1 MSSPKNVLTLPQLC
15 RLAFK
20 HNHTFSKRM
29 IKKVIFNLVPMVED
43 LIAEEMSQAGVGAIM
58 HDGWSQFGTHY
69 VAILA
74 QYNRNIKQRIGK
86 QSTTSVMTANVL
98 LAIRPMGAVSSLEDD
113 QDNDLP
119 ELEKLNM
126 EDEDE
131 DEDEDDKIATTFTA
145 EVHANFFREVFRKYG
160 LDVEKWAVCQV
171 RFCCFNTL

>member
-1 MSSPKNVLTLPQLC
+1 MTLPKLC

-29 IKKVIFNLVPMVED
+29 ITKVIFNLVPMVEE
-43 LIAEEMSQAGVGAIM
+43 LIAGEMSEAGVGAIM

-98 LAIRPMGAVSSLEDD
+98 LTVRPMGAVSSLEDE
-113 QDNDLP
+113 QDDDLP

-126 EDEDE
+126 VEEDEDE

-171 RFCCFNTL
+171 RFC